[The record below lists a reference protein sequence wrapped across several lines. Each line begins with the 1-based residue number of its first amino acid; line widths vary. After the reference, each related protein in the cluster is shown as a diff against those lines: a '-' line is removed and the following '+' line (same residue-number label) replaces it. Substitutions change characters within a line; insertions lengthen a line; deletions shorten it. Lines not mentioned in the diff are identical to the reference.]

1 MAKKGSSRETD
12 PYGAHYFAL
21 ELNGTQVAHFLE
33 CSGLK
38 STATVFEIEEG
49 GMNGMT
55 HKRPGQSRWENITL
69 RYATNA
75 SQPLLE
81 WRDKFIRDE
90 FSSRDGNSGA
100 IVLYDNDGNE
110 LRRYEFMHAW
120 PVSWEGP
127 SLNAGSSEVGVESIE
142 IAHEGL
148 TVRDNG
154 RAFQETEFG
163 SVTGRG

>member
-1 MAKKGSSRETD
+1 MPESKRMID

-21 ELNGTQVAHFLE
+21 ELNGTEVAHFQE

-38 STATVFEIEEG
+38 TTATVFEIEEG

-55 HKRPGQSRWENITL
+55 HKRPGQSKWENIVL

-75 SQPLLE
+75 SQPLLA
-81 WRDKFIRDE
+81 WRDQFLQDR
-90 FSSRDGNSGA
+90 FSSRPMNSGA
-100 IVLYDNDGNE
+100 IIIYDNDHRE
-110 LRRYEFMHAW
+110 IRRYSFTKAW

-127 SLNAGSSEVGVESIE
+127 QLNSGSSELAVETLE

-148 TVRDNG
+148 LIR
-154 RAFQETEFG
+154 
-163 SVTGRG
+163 

>member
-1 MAKKGSSRETD
+1 MPESIRMID

-21 ELNGTQVAHFLE
+21 ELNGTEVAHFQE

-38 STATVFEIEEG
+38 TTATVFEIEEG

-55 HKRPGQSRWENITL
+55 HKRPGQSKWENIVL

-75 SQPLLE
+75 SQPLLA
-81 WRDKFIRDE
+81 WRDE
-90 FSSRDGNSGA
+90 FLQDRFGSRPMNSGA
-100 IVLYDNDGNE
+100 IIIYDNDHRE
-110 LRRYEFMHAW
+110 IRRYSFTKAW

-127 SLNAGSSEVGVESIE
+127 QLNSGSSELAVETLE

-148 TVRDNG
+148 LVR
-154 RAFQETEFG
+154 
-163 SVTGRG
+163 

>member
-1 MAKKGSSRETD
+1 MPEKDREMD
-12 PYGAHYFAL
+12 PYGSHYFAL
-21 ELNGTQVAHFLE
+21 EINGQEIAHFME

-55 HKRPGQSRWENITL
+55 HKRPGQSKWDNIVL

-75 SQPLLE
+75 SQTLLE
-81 WRDKFIRDE
+81 WRDE
-90 FSSRDGNSGA
+90 FLQDQFESRPTNSGA
-100 IVLYDNDGNE
+100 IILYDNYGNE
-110 LRRYEFMHAW
+110 IRRYSFTSCW

-127 SLNAGSSEVGVESIE
+127 QLNAGSSELAVETLE

-148 TVRDNG
+148 YV
-154 RAFQETEFG
+154 
-163 SVTGRG
+163 S